1 MSKSQKSFLIVFFSA
16 FILAGLGLAIYGFVR
31 LGQYN
36 SAEKVQATVISV
48 EYNFEEREMDVVFSF
63 GRGGKEVITKKHFLN
78 VKTDGSGRPPYYE
91 GQQTTVRV
99 NKNNEVVTY
108 GNDEIIVTAGGGA
121 FILAGSGF
129 LYFFVLRKN
138 NLIDMANEYEQ
149 AMVNPGELT
158 DEMQR
163 VEAEADQL
171 TKLPARSLDRMAG
184 EAKVGKRRFSNR
196 LASFT
201 LAENVI
207 FTVLFVGAIV
217 GCCVY
222 LRSAFGILFGLVAF
236 CIAGV
241 ILKGFYNLY
250 FLILVRLGKF
260 TEKKL
265 ATVEVCAFESSGSFQ
280 SGEFSRTH
288 TVFKKFRVIAR
299 IDGKRSLGYV
309 KGNVP
314 PPEGAV
320 LKVLIRPNKPKRWIV
335 DNT

>member
-1 MSKSQKSFLIVFFSA
+1 MSKSQKRFLIVFFSV
-16 FILAGLGLAIYGFVR
+16 FIVAGLGLAIYGFVR
-31 LGQYN
+31 LGRYN
-36 SAEKVQATVISV
+36 AAEKVQATVISADFDA
-48 EYNFEEREMDVVFSF
+48 EKREMDVVFSF
-63 GRGGKEVITKKHFLN
+63 VRDGEEVITKSHFNNIKHYVN
-78 VKTDGSGRPPYYE
+78 GRLPYYE
-91 GQQTTVRV
+91 GLQTTVRV

-108 GNDEIIVTAGGGA
+108 GTTEIIVTVSGGA

-138 NLIDMANEYEQ
+138 NLVAMACEYEQ
-149 AMVNPGELT
+149 AMVNPEELT

-171 TKLPARSLDRMAG
+171 SKLPARSIERMAG
-184 EAKVGKRRFSNR
+184 EVRVGKRRFSNR

-201 LAENVI
+201 VAENVI
-207 FTVLFVGAIV
+207 FAVLLVGATV
-217 GCCVY
+217 GCCIY
-222 LRSAFGILFGLVAF
+222 LRSALGIIFGLFAF
-236 CIAGV
+236 CFAGV

-250 FLILVRLGKF
+250 FLILVKRGKF
-260 TEKKL
+260 SEKKL
-265 ATVEVCAFESSGSFQ
+265 AVVEICAFESEGRFQ

-320 LKVLIRPNKPKRWIV
+320 LKVLIRPNKPKRWII